1 MVGNV
6 NSDKVFSVVNYLFLL
21 LILAIVLYPM
31 VFVLSAS
38 VTEPEIL
45 LKGELRLLPKGF
57 TLDSYR
63 RVLNNQDIMRGYL
76 NTIKYT
82 VIGTTVNVLM
92 TIMAAYPLSRR
103 DFVGRNVI
111 TALMV
116 FTMFFSGGMI
126 PTFLVV
132 KGVGLYNTMWA
143 LILPSAVSVWN
154 ITIMRTY
161 LQTSIPHEIQEA
173 AMIDGCS
180 NMDILLRIVLPLSV
194 PIILVTIMF
203 YAIGHWN
210 SYFSALMY
218 LTDRAKY
225 PLQVV
230 IREILLQ
237 SNLGDMATY
246 VDEGVIRQMMLA
258 EGIKYAVIVV
268 ANLPVFLI
276 YPFIQKYFT
285 KGIMLGGLKG

>member
-180 NMDILLRIVLPLSV
+180 NMDILVRIVLPLSV

>member
-180 NMDILLRIVLPLSV
+180 NMDILVRIVLPLSV
-194 PIILVTIMF
+194 PIILVTMMF

-210 SYFSALMY
+210 SYFSALIY

-285 KGIMLGGLKG
+285 KGIMLGSLKG

>member
-6 NSDKVFSVVNYLFLL
+6 NSDKVFSVVNYVFLL
-21 LILAIVLYPM
+21 LILVIVLYPM

-132 KGVGLYNTMWA
+132 KGLGLYNTMWA

-161 LQTSIPHEIQEA
+161 LQTNIPHEIQEA

-180 NMDILLRIVLPLSV
+180 NMDILVRIVLPLSV
-194 PIILVTIMF
+194 PIILVMMMF

-210 SYFSALMY
+210 SYFSALIY

-237 SNLGDMATY
+237 NNLGDMATY

>member
-21 LILAIVLYPM
+21 LILVIVLYPM

-180 NMDILLRIVLPLSV
+180 NMDILVRIVLPLSV

>member
-132 KGVGLYNTMWA
+132 KGLGLYNTMWA

-161 LQTSIPHEIQEA
+161 LQTNIPHEIQEA

-180 NMDILLRIVLPLSV
+180 NMDILVRIVLPLSV
-194 PIILVTIMF
+194 PIILVMMMF

-210 SYFSALMY
+210 SYFSALIY

-237 SNLGDMATY
+237 NNLGDMATY

>member
-45 LKGELRLLPKGF
+45 LKGELRLLAKGF

-180 NMDILLRIVLPLSV
+180 NMDILVRIVLPLSV

>member
-92 TIMAAYPLSRR
+92 TILAAYPLSRR

-180 NMDILLRIVLPLSV
+180 NMDILVRIVLPLSV

>member
-132 KGVGLYNTMWA
+132 KGLGLYNTMWA

-180 NMDILLRIVLPLSV
+180 NMDILVRIVLPLSV
-194 PIILVTIMF
+194 PIILVTMMF

-210 SYFSALMY
+210 SYFSALIY

>member
-180 NMDILLRIVLPLSV
+180 NMDILVRIVLPLSV

-268 ANLPVFLI
+268 ANVPVFLI

>member
-21 LILAIVLYPM
+21 LILVIVLYPM

-132 KGVGLYNTMWA
+132 KGLGLYNTMWA

-161 LQTSIPHEIQEA
+161 LQTNIPHEIQEA

-180 NMDILLRIVLPLSV
+180 NMDILVRIVLPLSV
-194 PIILVTIMF
+194 PIILVMMMF

-210 SYFSALMY
+210 SYFSALIY

-237 SNLGDMATY
+237 NNLGDMATY

>member
-132 KGVGLYNTMWA
+132 KGLGLYNTMWA

-180 NMDILLRIVLPLSV
+180 NMDILVRIVLPLSV